1 MTPAHLA
8 TIHHQGQTYTIALDT
23 DRSILESAQ
32 AQGLDLPCA
41 CYTGVCTSCAAK
53 IVSGTID
60 QSRGMEDDLG
70 AKGYALL
77 CISHAL
83 SDVEII
89 TDKEQEV
96 YELRFGRIG

>member
-1 MTPAHLA
+1 MTSAYLA
-8 TIHHQGQTYTIALDT
+8 TIHHQGQTYTIALDP

-41 CYTGVCTSCAAK
+41 CYTGVCTSCAAQ

-77 CISHAL
+77 CISYAQ

-89 TDKEQEV
+89 TEKEQEV
-96 YELRFGRIG
+96 YTLRFGRIG